1 MNMQIQ
7 DLAGYH
13 QLHIR
18 HKAEFFSKKNKK
30 SSTKTQKQKFILTL
44 RLA

>member
-1 MNMQIQ
+1 MTWFIVK
-7 DLAGYH
+7 DKTFK
-13 QLHIR
+13 LHIR